1 MCLTNYIKVL
11 IGSLTILTLT
21 TLVSVNSQ
29 AQTTCT
35 TNALGDRTCTTVTS
49 GTTTGNILD
58 NSTFGTGNTTT
69 TTDWSTTGSDG
80 IHTHGNFGNF
90 PYQSGMDQTGG
101 VLAFEGHT
109 EDNVYQDQSLVGDGH
124 LTKSQINEGFTS
136 TQSADVW
143 FWNMIENTLTLKQT
157 ITAADG
163 TVTTQIRTIND
174 HDPNRNFN
182 GGTFQ
187 NYTNVYTQSANTQND
202 FTIRTELYNQGD
214 GSNNDNYHRGP
225 DVDNVQLSITT
236 AGTTTVVVTP
246 CFVLNTCT
254 TIGDD
259 IDEAVNLETDDGID
273 LFEDIDTKVEDAIQ
287 NFEDSQFTDSFN
299 FDNQIEI
306 LVEDDLGNIEF
317 QPIDVYVEESFTDF
331 LETNNLVETFQ
342 QELVFEDL
350 SEEEFYDELTN
361 MVSEE
366 LTVLAVPDEMY
377 ETDSANFENI
387 NYDETVITEP
397 NMDIRMETDMD
408 FMPEPNM
415 ESDEFYMTE
424 TEMETFIE
432 ENPDMIEY
440 ADENTI
446 VLRTPNEMEEFE
458 NYDETVMTEPEMNDE
473 MMTEPEMVE
482 TETIDGPPRMT
493 ETKEEEIS
501 DEPVEEIKEESIKEE
516 SIKDEPKQEESN
528 ETTEPETNTNEEI
541 KEESNE
547 TNEKPENSKSVSNES
562 EVAEDKETEGQ
573 EEKEATSE
581 DVEDKT
587 IKPTETKTASIKE
600 SSITLKVQKVL
611 DKVLAKLKRVDQK
624 LQAIQLVTSKGI
636 TSGEADLSG
645 YINKRI
651 YTNQVA
657 INGVP
662 NPDFFQ
668 NLNILEQQQIYKDAN
683 LAAYVSNDPIA
694 VKQTL
699 LQEINVDKQRL
710 LLEIRK
716 LKNEG

>member
-547 TNEKPENSKSVSNES
+547 TNEKPEDSESVSNES
-562 EVAEDKETEGQ
+562 EVVEDKEAEGSQ
-573 EEKEATSE
+573 KEETDGEN
-581 DVEDKT
+581 VENET
-587 IKPTETKTASIKE
+587 IESNETETTEVKVSGINE
-600 SSITLKVQKVL
+600 KVQRVL
-611 DKVLAKLKRVDQK
+611 DKVLSKLKRVDQK
-624 LQAIQLVTSKGI
+624 LQAIQMVTSQGI

-651 YTNQVA
+651 YTKQLA
-657 INGVP
+657 LKGVP

>member
-1 MCLTNYIKVL
+1 
-11 IGSLTILTLT
+11 
-21 TLVSVNSQ
+21 
-29 AQTTCT
+29 
-35 TNALGDRTCTTVTS
+35 
-49 GTTTGNILD
+49 
-58 NSTFGTGNTTT
+58 
-69 TTDWSTTGSDG
+69 
-80 IHTHGNFGNF
+80 
-90 PYQSGMDQTGG
+90 MDQTGG

-366 LTVLAVPDEMY
+366 LSVLAVPDEMY
-377 ETDSANFENI
+377 ETDSTNFENI

-516 SIKDEPKQEESN
+516 SIKDKPKQEESN

-587 IKPTETKTASIKE
+587 IKSTETKTASIKE

-657 INGVP
+657 LNGVP

>member
-366 LTVLAVPDEMY
+366 LSVLAVPDEMY
-377 ETDSANFENI
+377 ETDSTNFENI

-587 IKPTETKTASIKE
+587 IKSTETKTASIKE

-657 INGVP
+657 LNGVP

>member
-366 LTVLAVPDEMY
+366 LSVLAVPDEMY
-377 ETDSANFENI
+377 ETDSTNFENI

-587 IKPTETKTASIKE
+587 IKSTETKTASIKE

-624 LQAIQLVTSKGI
+624 LQAIQMVTSKGI
-636 TSGEADLSG
+636 TAGEADLSG

-657 INGVP
+657 LNGVP

>member
-366 LTVLAVPDEMY
+366 LSVLAVPDEMY
-377 ETDSANFENI
+377 ETDSTNFENI

-516 SIKDEPKQEESN
+516 SIKDKPKQEESN

-587 IKPTETKTASIKE
+587 IKSTETKTASIKE

-657 INGVP
+657 LNGVP